1 MFSAAVL
8 DTDGGLQLL
17 ECAGFKLVFEDDGGE
32 GDPRVMVL
40 DPSADTAPLSAA
52 ARRLAKLA
60 PAVAAALSKTV
71 NAPPPPPD
79 PKKPP
84 PGGRG
89 ARAFVPAAVCVAAVT
104 ELGDEYFQ
112 RTPEEI
118 QAEMARKKALR
129 ERDSVL
135 TTKSWKDKNRFD
147 FELKDG
153 NDGSSSGGGDR
164 RKPAV
169 IRVRMPD
176 GAVLQGD
183 FGRREPAGAVRS
195 FVAEHIRESHRT
207 FSLSFLGKPITEDD
221 EGGAVA
227 KAALEREASKKFGG
241 KGVGYGAAG
250 TVEGAGLYPSAL
262 VTLKWT
268 DANTDGEANAIAD
281 RLMATAAPLE

>member
-1 MFSAAVL
+1 L

-84 PGGRG
+84 PTGRG

-112 RTPEEI
+112 RTP
-118 QAEMARKKALR
+118 RG
-129 ERDSVL
+129 DP
-135 TTKSWKDKNRFD
+135 
-147 FELKDG
+147 
-153 NDGSSSGGGDR
+153 GGD
-164 RKPAV
+164 
-169 IRVRMPD
+169 
-176 GAVLQGD
+176 GA
-183 FGRREPAGAVRS
+183 
-195 FVAEHIRESHRT
+195 
-207 FSLSFLGKPITEDD
+207 
-221 EGGAVA
+221 
-227 KAALEREASKKFGG
+227 
-241 KGVGYGAAG
+241 
-250 TVEGAGLYPSAL
+250 
-262 VTLKWT
+262 
-268 DANTDGEANAIAD
+268 
-281 RLMATAAPLE
+281 